1 MFLVFDVGG
10 TFVKYAWMTAE
21 GEILEKN
28 KFATDR
34 LIDATYEAFVESIGQ
49 IYDRYKEKG
58 EIEGIA
64 MGLPGRVDVERGIV
78 YGGGALTYLDQVP
91 VGALVRARC
100 GGVNVSIENDG
111 KCAALAE
118 VWLGNAKDC
127 QNAIVMVF
135 GTGIGGGIII
145 NRRVYRGN
153 RMLAGELS
161 YMMDNMVRSQTEH
174 IKPLREVGGL
184 AEVYDNGPFFLSAT
198 ASTSSRCCAA
208 ARLLG
213 LPMEKVSGEL
223 IYRLAK
229 EGNKDMQELL
239 EDLYFTIAKSCC
251 SLYTTLDPDVILI
264 GGGISA
270 EPAFI
275 EGIWRYVD
283 KIKVADPILSEIKID
298 TCKYRND
305 SNLVGALYN
314 YKQSYD
320 PKN

>member
-28 KFATDR
+28 KFKTNRAK
-34 LIDATYEAFVESIGQ
+34 DATPEEFIEAIGKV
-49 IYDRYKEKG
+49 YDQYKDKG

-64 MGLPGRVDVERGIV
+64 MDLPGRVDVDNGIV
-78 YGGGALTYLDQVP
+78 YGGGALTYLDKVH
-91 VGALVRARC
+91 VGDLVSERC
-100 GGVNVSIENDG
+100 DGVRVSLENDG

-127 QNAIVMVF
+127 QNAVVMVF

-145 NRRVYRGN
+145 NRRVHRGN

-161 YMMDNMVRSQTEH
+161 YFMDNMTREQAEHVR
-174 IKPLREVGGL
+174 PLFELGGL
-184 AEVYDNGPFFLSAT
+184 SEVYENGPYFLSAT
-198 ASTSSRCCAA
+198 ASTASRCYIASK
-208 ARLLG
+208 LLNM
-213 LPMEKVSGEL
+213 PMEDVSGEL
-223 IYRLAK
+223 IYKLAK

-239 EDLYFTIAKSCC
+239 KDLYFTIAKSCC

-270 EPAFI
+270 EPEFVA
-275 EGIWRYVD
+275 GIKKYVD
-283 KIKVADPILSEIKID
+283 MIKVADPILSEIKID
-298 TCKYRND
+298 ICKYRND
-305 SNLVGALYN
+305 SNLFGALYN
-314 YKQSYD
+314 FMQKYEMV
-320 PKN
+320 